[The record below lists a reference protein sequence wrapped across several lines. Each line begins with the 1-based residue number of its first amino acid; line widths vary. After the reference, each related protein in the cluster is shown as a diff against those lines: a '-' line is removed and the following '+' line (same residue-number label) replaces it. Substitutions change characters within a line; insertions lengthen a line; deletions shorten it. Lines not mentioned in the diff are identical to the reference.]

1 MEEIRLNKYLSE
13 MGICSRREADRLI
26 EAGKIQ
32 VDGKTAY
39 MGMKIRRSQTVICG
53 GTEVETAKG
62 RPSPVL
68 LAVNK
73 PKGIVCTTSDK
84 DRAVNIV
91 EMVKYPERVYPV
103 GRLDKDSEGLIFLTN
118 QGSLVNRIMKG
129 SSNHEKEYVV
139 QVNKAITEAFVKI
152 MEEGVWLEELGVA
165 TKPCKIAVTGRQEFH
180 IILTQGLNRQIRRM
194 CTTQGY
200 HVTNLRRIRIMNIHL
215 GNLKTGTYR
224 KVTAKEYETLIKML
238 ENNQ

>member
-1 MEEIRLNKYLSE
+1 M
-13 MGICSRREADRLI
+13 
-26 EAGKIQ
+26 
-32 VDGKTAY
+32 
-39 MGMKIRRSQTVICG
+39 
-53 GTEVETAKG
+53 
-62 RPSPVL
+62 
-68 LAVNK
+68 
-73 PKGIVCTTSDK
+73 
-84 DRAVNIV
+84 

-118 QGSLVNRIMKG
+118 QGSLVNQIMKG

-194 CTTQGY
+194 CTAQGY